1 MGWKIHNFLRDIHNN
16 PSMFFKSLGCWKW
29 AMWFL
34 ISDKLTYSFLFLFF
48 EEAKRKHQNKIY
60 QKIFCIKQIFDK
72 FRSDITS
79 HVLWQTKRT
88 GIFLKLY
95 CWKRNTE
102 IEYIEMFVGLFC
114 LIWCSGTL
122 AILHVQ
128 MGACTVSTQCP

>member
-1 MGWKIHNFLRDIHNN
+1 MGWKIHNFFRDIHNN

-34 ISDKLTYSFLFLFF
+34 TNSLIHFCFCFLRR
-48 EEAKRKHQNKIY
+48 RKENIKTKNIK
-60 QKIFCIKQIFDK
+60 KIFCIKQIFDK

-95 CWKRNTE
+95 CWKGNTE

-114 LIWCSGTL
+114 LILCSGTL
-122 AILHVQ
+122 AILHPQ
-128 MGACTVSTQCP
+128 MGAFTVSTQCP